1 MKMKDEH
8 LFELDNEEF
17 VIISKDKNDI
27 LDELD
32 FKDET
37 ERALCDSI
45 ITNNE
50 KLIAENLRSMK
61 VVQIPYIGNMRVNP
75 VQRKMR
81 DNYKNFKIARRN
93 MTKEQYKEHVRS
105 YFIEAKQNQDYLDK
119 LKLVRRRNK
128 INNKAKYE
136 LLIEKLGKSYAE
148 MYIFAIYLLEYIPF
162 DEEWEERYQELKN
175 Q

>member
-1 MKMKDEH
+1 MEINDDQ
-8 LFELDNEEF
+8 LLELENEEF

-32 FKDET
+32 FKDEA

-50 KLIAENLRSMK
+50 KLIAENLRNMK
-61 VVQIPYIGNMRVNP
+61 VVQIPYIGNMRINP

-105 YFIEAKQNQDYLDK
+105 YFIEAKQNQDFIDRRKRIY
-119 LKLVRRRNK
+119 RRNK
-128 INNKAKYE
+128 SNNKVEYE
-136 LLIEKLGKSYAE
+136 RLIEKLGRSYAE
-148 MYIFAIYLLEYIPF
+148 MYLFAIYLLEYIPF
-162 DEEWEERYQELKN
+162 DAEWEEHYQELKN